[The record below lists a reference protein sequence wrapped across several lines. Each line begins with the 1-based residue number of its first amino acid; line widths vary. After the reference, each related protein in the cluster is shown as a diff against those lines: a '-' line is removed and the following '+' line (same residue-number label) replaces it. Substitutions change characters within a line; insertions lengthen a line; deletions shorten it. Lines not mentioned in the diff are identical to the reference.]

1 MNKIERLTKLVRTL
15 YEKKSPSRSPWAD
28 YLYHYHIF
36 LVADIARSLAEEF
49 SINNEL
55 PIAASILHDIGD
67 AEISRFDPKHEAETL
82 KIARYFLDQSGFSK
96 TEIAIV
102 VDDSIINHWCYNWI
116 TPTSI
121 EGKIMATADAI
132 GHLTSDFYTF
142 ALSQKRKQ
150 EPMDIIRK
158 WALPKIER
166 DFYQK
171 ICFNEVREKYRTDYE
186 RCKKL
191 FWEP

>member
-1 MNKIERLTKLVRTL
+1 VWISLTKNNMNKIERLTKLVRTL

-49 SINNEL
+49 SINNE
-55 PIAASILHDIGD
+55 
-67 AEISRFDPKHEAETL
+67 
-82 KIARYFLDQSGFSK
+82 LDQSGFSK